1 MWGGGWNSTCGSSG
15 CIHTWITFLCWA
27 ARNKQTQKII
37 WGGGRGAG
45 GGGRMQLAMW
55 VLRGVY
61 IHGLRF
67 CVGLHHTHT
76 RKKGEKRRR
85 KKGDRNVYLNSCIT
99 GIFSGV

>member
-1 MWGGGWNSTCGSSG
+1 MGWGVELDMWFFGVYTYMDYVSLLG
-15 CIHTWITFLCWA
+15 CT
-27 ARNKQTQKII
+27 KQTQKII